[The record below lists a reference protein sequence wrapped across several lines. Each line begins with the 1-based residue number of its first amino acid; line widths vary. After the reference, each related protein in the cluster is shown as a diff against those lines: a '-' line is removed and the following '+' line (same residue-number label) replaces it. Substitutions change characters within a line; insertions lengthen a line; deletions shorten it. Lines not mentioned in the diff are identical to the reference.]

1 MNPTAKPEG
10 TVIFKQDKEF
20 HTASWTVEK
29 GVLTVWNDKTRKST
43 LLGEFAPEILARL
56 VLRQMVKNGEV

>member
-10 TVIFKQDKEF
+10 TVTFKHNGDS

-43 LLGEFAPEILARL
+43 LLGEFAPKILARL
-56 VLRQMVKNGEV
+56 VLRQMVKNKEV